1 MSREIKFRAWDFAR
15 TVMIGSDYPKNWNR
29 SIDEYEE
36 WWSNEH
42 KMMLEGIEDIIEDE
56 RFNVMQYTGLKD
68 KNGQEIYE
76 GDVLKFKSLPAPY
89 NIIEF
94 NLGSFGYFCM
104 KGKDYEYFIGIERT
118 YDKPK
123 NWEIIGNI
131 HENPELLK

>member
-1 MSREIKFRAWDFAR
+1 MSREIKFRAWSTNLKKMSKPFTLKSDVMHFANKKGLG
-15 TVMIGSDYPKNWNR
+15 TIKGLQ
-29 SIDEYEE
+29 DE
-36 WWSNEH
+36 
-42 KMMLEGIEDIIEDE
+42 II
-56 RFNVMQYTGLKD
+56 MQYTGLKD
-68 KNGQEIYE
+68 RRGQEIYE
-76 GDVLKFKSLPAPY
+76 GDILKFKSLPAPY
-89 NIIEF
+89 SIIEF